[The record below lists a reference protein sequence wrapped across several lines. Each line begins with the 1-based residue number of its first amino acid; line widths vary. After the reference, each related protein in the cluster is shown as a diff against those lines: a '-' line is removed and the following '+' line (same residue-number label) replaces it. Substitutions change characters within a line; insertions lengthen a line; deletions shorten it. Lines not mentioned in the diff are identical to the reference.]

1 LPWLG
6 QSILP
11 ATGQS
16 DAPAVKVLLIVWRA
30 YAARVEK
37 SIAMPRLEI
46 ISSGRKRTVRFNGPK
61 ITIGRSE
68 DNHLV
73 LADRVASRHHCQIER
88 QGGSFLLKDLKS
100 HNGTWMGENQ
110 VLEAALSFGDTLRIG
125 STYIRLLPDPA
136 DGAIEQSSPGPGDLP
151 TAELVAEEAEELPSG
166 AGVRRNAA
174 ATVAARSVAGGPLAK
189 QLAALT
195 RSCQDVPVPE
205 NAPQVAQDIH
215 LLNRKSE
222 PVTIDRGGKNKP
234 TEALEALRQLM
245 FTAFRTRATDLHVE
259 PKADVYTMRFRIDGL
274 LHAVGEMTHKATIA
288 LLNVVKV
295 LCEIDIAKRN
305 VVQEG
310 SFAVELPDRRVD
322 FRVSLT
328 PTVHGQKLALRF
340 LDKAAVPD
348 QFENLGM
355 DLDAVAELVR
365 TCRQDAG
372 MIILSGPTGSGK
384 TTTLYTALQS
394 IDAETRNIVTIEDP
408 VEYELVNTTQI
419 SIDPT
424 HDLTFASVLSSVL
437 RQDPDVILVGEI
449 RDQETAKMA
458 MQAATTGHLVLTT
471 IHARDSVGTVFRLLD
486 LGIEPFLIANSVTMC
501 ISQRLV
507 RVLCPDCKRPF
518 QPETQMIRQMNLE
531 GRPHGQ
537 FFEAVGC
544 KKCMGAGYRGR
555 VALFEMLMFNQQ
567 VRDVILT
574 EPTITDIR
582 KAAGEWM
589 FRPLAEGGYRK
600 VIEGVTTFEEVE
612 RVAGPA

>member
-1 LPWLG
+1 
-6 QSILP
+6 
-11 ATGQS
+11 
-16 DAPAVKVLLIVWRA
+16 
-30 YAARVEK
+30 
-37 SIAMPRLEI
+37 MPRLEI
-46 ISSGRKRTVRFNGPK
+46 ISSGRKRTVRFDGPK

-68 DNHLV
+68 NNDLV
-73 LADRVASRHHCQIER
+73 LADRVASRRHCTIER
-88 QGGSFLLKDLKS
+88 QGGSFLLKDLES

-125 STYIRLLPDPA
+125 STFIRLLPDQA
-136 DGAIEQSSPGPGDLP
+136 DGAREQSSPGPGDLP
-151 TAELVAEEAEELPSG
+151 TAEMVTEEAPTG
-166 AGVRRNAA
+166 APVRRKAA
-174 ATVAARSVAGGPLAK
+174 ATATARSVAGGPLAQ
-189 QLAALT
+189 QLATLT

-205 NAPQVAQDIH
+205 NAPQVARDIH
-215 LLNRKSE
+215 LLSRKSE
-222 PVTIDRGGKNKP
+222 PVAIERGRKTRS

-259 PKADVYTMRFRIDGL
+259 PKADVYALRFRIDGL
-274 LHAVGEMTHKATIA
+274 LHPVGEMTHKTTLA

-295 LCEIDIAKRN
+295 LCEIDIAKKN

-310 SFAVELPDRRVD
+310 NFAVELPDRRVD
-322 FRVSLT
+322 FRVSFT

-408 VEYELVNTTQI
+408 VEYELVNTTQV

-471 IHARDSVGTVFRLLD
+471 IHARDTVGTVFRLLD

-518 QPETQMIRQMNLE
+518 HPETQMIRRMKLE

-574 EPTITDIR
+574 APTITEIR

-589 FRPLAEGGYRK
+589 FRPLAESGYRK
-600 VIEGVTTFEEVE
+600 VVEGVTTFEEVE
-612 RVAGPA
+612 RVSGSS